1 MPVPYTTRM
10 VAKAR
15 GEALYFRFGSAALDM
30 LTHGI
35 EAALAAENDTL
46 ALELDDALQ
55 AVERLTDTVTEQPHS
70 VYVLDTSVWLH

>member
-1 MPVPYTTRM
+1 MRVRESARII
-10 VAKAR
+10 AKAR

-35 EAALAAENDTL
+35 NAALAAENDTL

-55 AVERLTDTVTEQPHS
+55 TVEHLADTAKEQPHA